1 MELIRGWHNL
11 RPRHRGCV
19 ATIGNFD
26 GVHRG
31 HAAVITDTAERA
43 RAHEVP
49 ALAITFEPQPREH
62 FAPTSAPAR
71 LTRLREKLA
80 AMRALPVERVLVLRF
95 DARLAALEPARFVE
109 ELLVDSLGVREVVVG
124 DDFRF
129 GRAGQGDFALLVAE
143 GRRHGFAVARQ
154 GTFALDGERVSSSR
168 IRAALESGDLVLAGA
183 LLGRPYTLCGRVVRG
198 DRIGRS
204 IGFATANVSLG
215 RRACAVSGVF
225 AAHVRGVGDGVRD
238 AMVNVGNRPTVSGRE
253 TRLEVH
259 LFGVE
264 RELYGA
270 HLEVELVARL
280 RDEQRFESL
289 DALKAQLARDAA
301 GARRALGRA

>member
-11 RPRHRGCV
+11 KPRHRGCV

-31 HAAVITDTAERA
+31 HSAVLADTAARA
-43 RAHEVP
+43 RARAVP

-62 FAPTSAPAR
+62 FAPESAPAR
-71 LTRLREKLA
+71 LTRLREKLG
-80 AMRALPVERVLVLRF
+80 ALHALAVERVLVLRF
-95 DARLAALEPARFVE
+95 DARLAALEPVRFVE
-109 ELLVDSLGVREVVVG
+109 DLLVEALDVREVVIG

-129 GRAGQGDFALLVAE
+129 GRAGAGDFDLLVAE
-143 GRRHGFAVARQ
+143 GARHGFAIARQ
-154 GTFALDGERVSSSR
+154 STFELNGERVSSSR
-168 IRAALESGDLVLAGA
+168 VRRALASGDLALAEA

-198 DRIGRS
+198 DSLGRS
-204 IGFATANVSLG
+204 IGFATANIPLG
-215 RRACAVSGVF
+215 RLDCAVSGVF
-225 AAHVRGVGDGVRD
+225 AARVRGIGEGVHD

-253 TRLEVH
+253 TRLEAH
-259 LFGVE
+259 LFGLD

-270 HLEVELVARL
+270 HLEVELVSRL

-289 DALKAQLARDAA
+289 DALKAQLARDAE
-301 GARRALGRA
+301 GAQRALGRT